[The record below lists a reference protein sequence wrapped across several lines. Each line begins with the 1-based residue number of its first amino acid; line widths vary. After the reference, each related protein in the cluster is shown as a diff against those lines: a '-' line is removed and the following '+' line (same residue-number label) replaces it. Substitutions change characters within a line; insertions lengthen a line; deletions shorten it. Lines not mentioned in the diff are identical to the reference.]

1 VVAAKVAARVV
12 ISGQVQGVGFRFA
25 TYHEAERAG
34 VAGWVSN
41 LADGRVEALFE
52 GDEPAV
58 LRLVDWCRTGPPG
71 AFVEA
76 VQVIWQEP
84 TDEQGFRIERTPH
97 PPGQAR

>member
-1 VVAAKVAARVV
+1 VAIKVAARVV
-12 ISGQVQGVGFRFA
+12 IAGQVQGVGFRYA

-34 VAGWVSN
+34 VSGWVRN

-52 GDEPAV
+52 GGEPAV

-76 VQVIWQEP
+76 VHVDWQAP
-84 TDEQGFRIERTPH
+84 TGEQGFRIERTPH